1 MVYNMTKQRV
11 LAIDPGPKVSG
22 YYMRIDGGASVAG
35 VADNEEILEMLR
47 HNANVDIAAFEYM
60 EARGMP
66 LGNESLDTVFWTGR
80 FYESFRGERQLVR
93 RRDVKLELCGSTRAK
108 DANVRQALIDIY
120 GGRDTKKNPN
130 PAMCGVTSHAWA
142 AMAVWHYASTVQT
155 DND

>member
-1 MVYNMTKQRV
+1 MNI

-22 YYMRIDGGASVAG
+22 YYGRIDGNPAFAG
-35 VADNEEILEMLR
+35 VAENDDLLDVLYGPNSFDLLAI
-47 HNANVDIAAFEYM
+47 EYM

-155 DND
+155 DNNE